1 MLQRTQQCAC
11 TITRAVAKISRSQV
25 YAFSRWETEQ
35 PEVLLVPFSFCF
47 LQKWAGV
54 MLTVARG
61 NPQAP
66 ALSESPEKK
75 KDTVGWSIEH
85 NPS

>member
-1 MLQRTQQCAC
+1 
-11 TITRAVAKISRSQV
+11 
-25 YAFSRWETEQ
+25 
-35 PEVLLVPFSFCF
+35 
-47 LQKWAGV
+47 

-66 ALSESPEKK
+66 GLSESPEKK
-75 KDTVGWSIEH
+75 KDTVGWFIEH